1 MKKKHRQPTQGWRC
15 FLVWANT
22 IPITMMGFGFASN
35 GDPAGARTP
44 DNRLKRQVLY
54 QLSYRVI

>member
-35 GDPAGARTP
+35 GDPSEIRTP
-44 DNRLKRQVLY
+44 DTLLKMQVLCR
-54 QLSYRVI
+54 LS